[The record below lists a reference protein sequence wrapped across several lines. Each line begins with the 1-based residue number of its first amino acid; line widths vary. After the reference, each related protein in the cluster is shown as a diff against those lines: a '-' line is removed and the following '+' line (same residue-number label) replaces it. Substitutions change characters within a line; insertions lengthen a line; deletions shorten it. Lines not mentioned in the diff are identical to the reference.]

1 MVNALNYGFSP
12 KEEDLR
18 DAHNVVELMESTWK
32 DNKGAA
38 QINGK
43 MIDMP
48 VYERAKALLA
58 RAKLISQKLKNNN
71 A

>member
-1 MVNALNYGFSP
+1 
-12 KEEDLR
+12 
-18 DAHNVVELMESTWK
+18 
-32 DNKGAA
+32 
-38 QINGK
+38 

-58 RAKLISQKLKNNN
+58 RAKLISQKLKNNG